1 MTLNK
6 QWPRCIALSD
16 QNCFFAAI
24 EQRDFPELRG
34 QPVCVTNGLAGTT
47 IITSSYEA
55 RAFGIKT
62 GMRIQEARKLCPHL
76 IQRGT
81 RPEVYAQVSTA
92 IMEALAFHVTD
103 RIEVFSVDEAFL
115 DLTSSQL
122 LLGSPEQMGALIKK
136 TVFDVSGL
144 LCSVGISTD
153 KTTAKYAAKLQK
165 PDGLTIIPP
174 DKVQSVM
181 QNVAVEQ
188 LCGINKGVKGF
199 LNARGVYTCGD
210 MQKIPISVLAE
221 RFGNVGRRI
230 WLMAQGLDPDPVKTD
245 TRAPKSIGHGKVLP
259 PKTKDKRQLHIFY
272 QHMSERVAAR
282 LRKHHMVSNRFFI
295 GWKTYEESFGS
306 TVQSAA
312 TNDGKVIFEICKN
325 VLEKTRGQTHTS
337 GLSPVFSIQV
347 TAIEPFAD
355 VGQADLFRATENN
368 EVNKAMDA
376 INVKFGKNALGS
388 NMVRKGLMIDPL
400 ETPDVISPA
409 WKPTGHRQTIG

>member
-1 MTLNK
+1 MHTP
-6 QWPRCIALSD
+6 WPRCIALSD

-34 QPVCVTNGLAGTT
+34 QPVCVTNGLVGTT

-62 GMRIQEARKLCPHL
+62 GMRIQEARQLCPHL

-81 RPEVYAQVSTA
+81 RPHVYAQVSTA

-103 RIEVFSVDEAFL
+103 RMEVFSVDEAFL
-115 DLTSSQL
+115 DLTSSQQ
-122 LLGSPEQMGALIKK
+122 LLGTPEQMGALIKK
-136 TVFDVSGL
+136 TVFEASGL
-144 LCSVGISTD
+144 LCSVGISSD
-153 KTTAKYAAKLQK
+153 KTTAKYAAKLKK

-210 MQKIPISVLAE
+210 MQKIPVSVLAE

-259 PKTKDKRQLHIFY
+259 PKTNDKRQLHIFY

-295 GWKTYEESFGS
+295 GGQSYTESFAV
-306 TVQSAA
+306 TVNTHA
-312 TNDGKVIFEICKN
+312 TNDGELIFDACKN
-325 VLEKTRGQTHTS
+325 VLSEHWHGQAI
-337 GLSPVFSIQV
+337 FSIQV
-347 TAIEPFAD
+347 TAIQPFAD
-355 VGQADLFRATENN
+355 VGQADLFTEPENN
-368 EVNKAMDA
+368 EVNKAIDA
-376 INVKFGKNALGS
+376 INVKFGKNSSGS
-388 NMVRKGLMIDPL
+388 NMVRKGLMLDAL
-400 ETPDVISPA
+400 ESPDVISPA
-409 WKPTGHRQTIG
+409 WKPSGHRQTIG